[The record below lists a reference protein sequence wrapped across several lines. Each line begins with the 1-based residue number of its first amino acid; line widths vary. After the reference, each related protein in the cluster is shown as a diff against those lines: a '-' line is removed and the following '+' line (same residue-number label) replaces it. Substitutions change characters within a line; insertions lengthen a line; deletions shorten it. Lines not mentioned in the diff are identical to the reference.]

1 MKHSMDSLRKAQTNS
16 NRTMATLTL
25 AMTFMVIAFVSALST
40 GKYPITLSGLAAGD
54 PMALRTFTVL
64 RLPRAV
70 MGLVGG
76 FGLGIAGFVYQ
87 TVFRNPL
94 ASPDII
100 GVSSGASAGA
110 AFAILF
116 VSAAAPSTTLFA
128 FFGALLAVC
137 LSLGLTALSPVRDHS
152 SIVLAGIAVHALAQ
166 TVLMLLKLM
175 ADPEKQLASIEY
187 WIMGSLSGVTASKIP
202 FPVVIILISSALVFL
217 LHRHLL
223 VLSVREDEARMLG
236 VSVRKTRFFVLF
248 LATLT
253 VAAAVSVTGLISFV
267 GLLAPHT
274 ARLLTG
280 HNREVR
286 MLSQRSHRE
295 FPAPDRGYSCKIT
308 RRSGASCQ
316 YLYFAPRSA
325 VFDLSDPLGK
335 EALIIMSEHV
345 SIQDLSVSLGGHQ
358 ILNHL
363 SLSVENP
370 GHMIA
375 LLGPNGSG
383 KTTLLRAIC
392 GELSHSGHVLLNG
405 QDLTALSPKALAGL
419 VSYIPQQSGISISMS
434 ALDVVLMGFYS
445 RLKLF
450 EQPSAK
456 MREAALQALASVGMD
471 DFANRDYLTL
481 SGGEQQLVILAR
493 TLIEDTS
500 LLLFDEP
507 DSSLDFGNK
516 YRMMGLIADIVQAA
530 QGGRSASPA
539 FFTYK
544 KRTCLD
550 TFSHW
555 ARLFATI
562 SLFA

>member
-1 MKHSMDSLRKAQTNS
+1 MKHSMDSLRKVQTNS
-16 NRTMATLTL
+16 NRTMAILTL
-25 AMTFMVIAFVSALST
+25 AMTFVVIAFVSALST
-40 GKYPITLSGLAAGD
+40 GKYPITLSDLATGD

-116 VSAAAPSTTLFA
+116 VSAAPSTTLFA

-175 ADPEKQLASIEY
+175 ADPERQLASIEY

-223 VLSVREDEARMLG
+223 ALSVREDEARMLG
-236 VSVRKTRFFVLF
+236 VSVRKTHFFVLF

-280 HNREVR
+280 HNRKSACF
-286 MLSQRSHRE
+286 LSGLIGS
-295 FPAPDRGYSCKIT
+295 FLLLTADILAKSL
-308 RRSGASCQ
+308 A
-316 YLYFAPRSA
+316 A
-325 VFDLSDPLGK
+325 VELP
-335 EALIIMSEHV
+335 V
-345 SIQDLSVSLGGHQ
+345 SI
-358 ILNHL
+358 
-363 SLSVENP
+363 
-370 GHMIA
+370 
-375 LLGPNGSG
+375 
-383 KTTLLRAIC
+383 
-392 GELSHSGHVLLNG
+392 
-405 QDLTALSPKALAGL
+405 
-419 VSYIPQQSGISISMS
+419 
-434 ALDVVLMGFYS
+434 F
-445 RLKLF
+445 
-450 EQPSAK
+450 
-456 MREAALQALASVGMD
+456 
-471 DFANRDYLTL
+471 
-481 SGGEQQLVILAR
+481 
-493 TLIEDTS
+493 TS
-500 LLLFDEP
+500 LLGAPF
-507 DSSLDFGNK
+507 
-516 YRMMGLIADIVQAA
+516 LIYLILSE
-530 QGGRSASPA
+530 R
-539 FFTYK
+539 
-544 KRTCLD
+544 R
-550 TFSHW
+550 
-555 ARLFATI
+555 R
-562 SLFA
+562 